1 MIEYNFEFKNESGN
15 SYGMSAAVKLYPN
28 IGYDEMEVLEA
39 AINDF
44 MRIIGYSFPN
54 DYIFLESLTADELEK
69 VSDFLIKLRDKEK
82 NKTSKNE

>member
-15 SYGMSAAVKLYPN
+15 SYKMGAVVKLYPD
-28 IGYDEMEVLEA
+28 IGYNEIEILEA

-44 MRIIGYSFPN
+44 MRVIGYSFPN
-54 DYIFLESLTADELEK
+54 DYVLLESLTENELEQAT
-69 VSDFLIKLRDKEK
+69 DFLMKLRDKEK